1 MNDKQDVSLPQA
13 SAVLRSAEINW
24 PWGFRVAVMV
34 FFFPFLLSSSLLK
47 GLTRAGRREN
57 SFSFA

>member
-24 PWGFRVAVMV
+24 PWGFWVAVMV
-34 FFFPFLLSSSLLK
+34 FFFFLSFCLLPY
-47 GLTRAGRREN
+47 LRA
-57 SFSFA
+57 